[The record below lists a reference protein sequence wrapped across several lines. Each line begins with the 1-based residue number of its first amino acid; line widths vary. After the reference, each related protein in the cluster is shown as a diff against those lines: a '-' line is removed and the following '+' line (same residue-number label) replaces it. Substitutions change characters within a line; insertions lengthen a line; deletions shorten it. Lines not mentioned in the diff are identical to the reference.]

1 VKTLSQ
7 LHITHT
13 PLLKVGE
20 KIDKKIEYRLFN
32 KSPTPININGTPKTK
47 SYGDLTFK
55 LIRYPVIAI
64 KIKIKLN
71 NKFLII

>member
-13 PLLKVGE
+13 PLLKAGE
-20 KIDKKIEYRLFN
+20 KIDNKIEYRLFN
-32 KSPTPININGTPKTK
+32 KRPTPININGTPKIK
-47 SYGDLTFK
+47 SYGDLTIK
-55 LIRYPVIAI
+55 LIRYPAIAI